1 MPNSAARQP
10 AFIWPETQH
19 LITPDERL
27 AEVALKALRKG
38 DVERA
43 TALLDQGTGQG
54 GLTMAE
60 LLRLHL
66 AETEAQAQQQHALQA
81 HTEAVLA
88 WFTKLF
94 EALPVP
100 ALLLGSQGQLR
111 DANKAACR
119 YLGLPHPLPL
129 QPTALRRFLTGA
141 EADRTW
147 LNLLQEVRQN
157 GETERDELLLQPL
170 TGEARVAQLK
180 LCNAPVLDVDRDDEV
195 LVCTLND
202 LTDRAARQS
211 AEQRATVAQ
220 QQRQL
225 ASDASDAKTQML
237 SRVSHELRTPLNAIM
252 GFSQL
257 LQSDLDTLPEAHRP
271 YLAHILRASQDLL
284 SLVDEV
290 LEINRAEAGHLRL
303 DMTALS
309 LRDEAR
315 LSLQLNQQATG
326 QLQVELLMVEPD
338 GAPPMARGDARRVR
352 EILCN
357 LISNAIKYNRFRG
370 KVQLSIGH
378 DGQRIWVDVSDQGM
392 GLDAKQQAHLF
403 EPFNR
408 LGAERGSARG
418 FGLGL
423 SICKAYTDAMDGE
436 LTLVQSSEQGS
447 CFRLSLPRWDRL
459 A

>member
-10 AFIWPETQH
+10 ALIWPT
-19 LITPDERL
+19 TPDSLKHDERV

-43 TALLDQGTGQG
+43 AALLDQGTGQG

-66 AETEAQAQQQHALQA
+66 AETEAQARQQQALQA
-81 HTEAVLA
+81 HTEAVLS

-111 DANKAACR
+111 EANKAACR

-129 QPTALRRFLTGA
+129 QAMALRRFMTGSD
-141 EADRTW
+141 ADRIW

-180 LCNAPVLDVDRDDEV
+180 LCNAPVLDADRDDEV
-195 LVCTLND
+195 LVCTLTD
-202 LTDRAARQS
+202 LTDRAARQL
-211 AEQRATVAQ
+211 AEQRASVAQ

-326 QLQVELLMVEPD
+326 PLQVELLMTEPED
-338 GAPPMARGDARRVR
+338 TPPMARGDARRVR

-370 KVQLSIGH
+370 EVRLVIGH
-378 DGQRIWVDVSDQGM
+378 DAQRIWVDVSDQGL
-392 GLDAKQQAHLF
+392 GLDARQQAHLF

-408 LGAERGSARG
+408 LGAERGAARG

-423 SICKAYTDAMDGE
+423 SICKAYCDAMDGQ
-436 LTLVQSSEQGS
+436 LTLIHSSERGS

-459 A
+459 G